1 MATKALT
8 RTRRVYVKRPRSR
21 RRSAGMT
28 LPLAAIMGFAPI
40 AAAAMKDFKAGGAY
54 GAAAGLSLRTTGW
67 DIVDQKW
74 RPEYLLQG
82 LGPILIGGLVHKF
95 ANKMGVN
102 RALAN
107 AGVPLLRL

>member
-1 MATKALT
+1 MAKAKAK
-8 RTRRVYVKRPRSR
+8 RGGRR
-21 RRSAGMT
+21 GGFT
-28 LPLAAIMGFAPI
+28 LPLAAIMGFAPMFG
-40 AAAAMKDFKAGGAY
+40 AAMKDYKAGGAY

-82 LGPILIGGLVHKF
+82 LGPVFLGMMVHKM
-95 ANKMGVN
+95 AGRMGIN

-107 AGVPLLRL
+107 AGIPLLRL